1 MLFFPV
7 FAKLQHRPARQT
19 ALPYCSFSALT
30 WLPQHSNSQPS
41 NRSFV
46 AVVEWRSRPGRDIS
60 KSLAPKSLRLNL
72 FADPHPLNSIAS
84 IFYKNSGGQGVPRSA
99 IPCRHFVSISPLVA
113 TLMDLLASVAN
124 KRLTARAKPFRCNTY
139 KKPGG
144 RGYSSQFGKPRA
156 VTTTK
161 LVFLFKL
168 SLFRLLRTLLRFFA
182 LSCTRAKLNSFIF
195 NRFRT
200 LRQKTQPP
208 GRSGRNC
215 KLAAVNYRRGGRW
228 GPEPGVHRSPW

>member
-1 MLFFPV
+1 MISQIYIDTRCTCMLFYPV

-99 IPCRHFVSISPLVA
+99 IPCPHLASISPLNA
-113 TLMDLLASVAN
+113 TLMDLPASVAN
-124 KRLTARAKPFRCNTY
+124 KRLTASAKPFRCNTY

-144 RGYSSQFGKPRA
+144 WGIVPI
-156 VTTTK
+156 
-161 LVFLFKL
+161 LVRPAH
-168 SLFRLLRTLLRFFA
+168 SRR
-182 LSCTRAKLNSFIF
+182 
-195 NRFRT
+195 
-200 LRQKTQPP
+200 
-208 GRSGRNC
+208 
-215 KLAAVNYRRGGRW
+215 VNYPRGGRW
-228 GPEPGVHRSPW
+228 GPEPGVHRSPR

>member
-124 KRLTARAKPFRCNTY
+124 KRLTAMAKPFRCNTY

-144 RGYSSQFGKPRA
+144 GVLFPFWYAWRA
-156 VTTTK
+156 VEK
-161 LVFLFKL
+161 
-168 SLFRLLRTLLRFFA
+168 SAIEEGGDGDR
-182 LSCTRAKLNSFIF
+182 SQGCTGPRG
-195 NRFRT
+195 RT
-200 LRQKTQPP
+200 LREDQARPVSQ
-208 GRSGRNC
+208 SG
-215 KLAAVNYRRGGRW
+215 VTS
-228 GPEPGVHRSPW
+228 E